1 MRLAPIALTL
11 ALPACAAAPASNNAT
26 AAETPD
32 VATFYTI
39 AVKCAAATQ
48 ALADQLRATGQD
60 DPRFQR
66 GVDMSMGQVMAA
78 AALNRIPVRQFDQDL
93 KAAASDADV
102 QGAIREE
109 LAGAHGPD
117 QGMHKLCKALEPPH

>member
-1 MRLAPIALTL
+1 MRLTPIALTL
-11 ALPACAAAPASNNAT
+11 ALTACASATAPNNAT
-26 AAETPD
+26 EAQTPD
-32 VATFYTI
+32 VASFYAV

-48 ALADQLRATGQD
+48 ALADQLRATGHD

-93 KAAASDADV
+93 KAAASDAGV
-102 QGAIREE
+102 QAAVREE
-109 LAGAHGPD
+109 LAGAHGAD
-117 QGMHKLCKALEPPH
+117 EGMHKLCKALEPPH